1 MVIILYFI
9 VFEVLTD
16 GLSNFTFL
24 MLYNLNPFVSIQICF
39 KFKDE
44 VL

>member
-9 VFEVLTD
+9 VFEVLID
-16 GLSNFTFL
+16 GLLSFTFL
-24 MLYNLNPFVSIQICF
+24 LLYNLNPLVSIKICF
-39 KFKDE
+39 KFKDY